1 MRPGRPGMS
10 AMTFDRFRPRG
21 ARNGTLAGAV
31 LAGAV
36 LAGALTLLTLAAPHA
51 QAQDL
56 GIRVGTR
63 APAAVIET
71 LDGAPADLSQW
82 IGKTPVLLEF
92 WATWCGNCR
101 QLEPRLKAA
110 FDAYGDRVRFIGVA
124 VSVNQSRERV
134 RRHLVEH
141 AMPLHEMLYDPDA
154 DASEAFETPATS
166 YVVVLDAS
174 GTVVYTGLGARQDLE
189 AALAKAVSGSR

>member
-1 MRPGRPGMS
+1 M
-10 AMTFDRFRPRG
+10 AVTI
-21 ARNGTLAGAV
+21 ALLA
-31 LAGAV
+31 
-36 LAGALTLLTLAAPHA
+36 LAAPPA

-56 GIRVGTR
+56 GIRVGSR
-63 APAAVIET
+63 APSAVLET
-71 LDGAPADLSQW
+71 MDGAPADLAQW

-134 RRHLVEH
+134 RRHLAAH
-141 AMPLHEMLYDPDA
+141 AMPLHEMLYDPEA

-166 YVVVLDAS
+166 YVVVIDAS
-174 GTVVYTGLGARQDLE
+174 GTVVYTGLGGRQDLD
-189 AALAKAVSGSR
+189 AALRKAVAGSN